1 MWEIGNENQYCGEG
15 ECDKSSWKRIVQR
28 KSSETN
34 NSLYLIEIQMRGLIL
49 LNCSLESSVER
60 WMRMYSSRLKKK

>member
-1 MWEIGNENQYCGEG
+1 MRTSIVEKENVINQAG
-15 ECDKSSWKRIVQR
+15 KRIVQR

-49 LNCSLESSVER
+49 LSCSPESSVDR